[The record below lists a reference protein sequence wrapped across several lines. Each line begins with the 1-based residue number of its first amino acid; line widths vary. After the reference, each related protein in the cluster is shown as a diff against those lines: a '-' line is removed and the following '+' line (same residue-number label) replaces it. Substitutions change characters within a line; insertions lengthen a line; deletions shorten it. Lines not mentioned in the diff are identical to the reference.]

1 MASPWRAPFDRVERP
16 VAKASESWLNSNAF
30 MDGFA
35 VAWRLQRLASTQLRR
50 GVGLW
55 LGALDLTSRGDID
68 RFSNQIARV
77 ERQLRDLRTELEQSA
92 TRKPAGRQTGQN
104 GNGPKRRA
112 AGSGR

>member
-1 MASPWRAPFDRVERP
+1 MASPWRASFDRLERP

-35 VAWRLQRLASTQLRR
+35 VAWKLQRRVNRQLRR
-50 GVGLW
+50 GAGLW
-55 LGALDLTSRGDID
+55 LGALDLSSRGDVD
-68 RFSNQIARV
+68 RLSNQIARV
-77 ERQLRDLRTELEQSA
+77 ERQVRELRTELEQPA

-104 GNGPKRRA
+104 GNAPKRRP